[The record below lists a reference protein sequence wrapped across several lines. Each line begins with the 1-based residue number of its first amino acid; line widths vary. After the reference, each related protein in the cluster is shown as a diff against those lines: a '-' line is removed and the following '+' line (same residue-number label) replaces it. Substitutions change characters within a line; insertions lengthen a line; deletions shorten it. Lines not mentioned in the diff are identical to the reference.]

1 MKKKSRK
8 KPKNISG
15 FLTQWTVAKKKKN
28 LQTIIYIYKI
38 FVIDIKA
45 RLVKSAECRKP
56 LGFYCRR

>member
-1 MKKKSRK
+1 MDSSQKKKKKSANN
-8 KPKNISG
+8 NIH
-15 FLTQWTVAKKKKN
+15 
-28 LQTIIYIYKI
+28 IYKI